1 MALRTLWRRNG
12 ALLNNSHPT
21 SEEVEYKLARDFGKT
36 YQIAIIIQRSLVQYN
51 IVLCMYFVFVIKII
65 IYRHH
70 SQANIE
76 SHLFYLSIFFL
87 NLVSWPVA

>member
-36 YQIAIIIQRSLVQYN
+36 YQIAIIIQRSLVQY
-51 IVLCMYFVFVIKII
+51 IVLCMYTPVKNDPKNDRG
-65 IYRHH
+65 RH
-70 SQANIE
+70 SLRSAG
-76 SHLFYLSIFFL
+76 
-87 NLVSWPVA
+87 

>member
-1 MALRTLWRRNG
+1 M
-12 ALLNNSHPT
+12 LNNSHPT